1 MPESATYAVLLTPR
15 GRGAVAT
22 VLVAGPRA
30 LELVGSLV
38 CRGQRQA
45 LSLEPAGTH
54 PLGTLGPRRRRRS
67 RRRGARSARVEIHCH
82 GGMAAPRAICD
93 ALVAAGC
100 ESIDW
105 RAWNDIDPGDPLRRS
120 ALAALA
126 GARTER
132 AAIILLDQYQGAL
145 ARALSEIRRLI
156 AAADWPA
163 ARDAVVDVLARWPIG
178 SHLVEPWRVVLAGPP
193 NVGKSSLVNALVGY
207 QRAIVYDAPGT
218 TRDMVT
224 ATTALEGWPVELCDT
239 AGLRESREAIEIE
252 GVRLARQ
259 AATAADALVLVFS
272 TQEPWQADGKNCSTD
287 GPVRL
292 SLYSKCDLGPPP
304 GDGRPPGI
312 ATSAVTR
319 AGLDELE
326 RAIAG
331 RLVPEEPAAGAAI
344 PLDAEQVGLLEQL
357 LAAID
362 AREAERRWRCS
373 SGRGELVQRSTVSLA
388 CRRSR
393 ASSQPGLR
401 MRRKTAN

>member
-1 MPESATYAVLLTPR
+1 MPERATYAVLLTPR

-30 LELVGSLV
+30 VERVSALV
-38 CRGQRQA
+38 CRDHAPAVLVEPPGRICLGRWGHGDGEEVVVTA
-45 LSLEPAGTH
+45 LD
-54 PLGTLGPRRRRRS
+54 
-67 RRRGARSARVEIHCH
+67 SARVEIHCH

-100 ESIDW
+100 DSIDW
-105 RAWNDIDPGDPLRRS
+105 RAWSHIDTGDPLRRS

-126 GARTER
+126 QARTER
-132 AAIILLDQYQGAL
+132 AAMILLDQYQGSL
-145 ARALSEIRRLI
+145 ARTLVDAVRLI

-163 ARDAVVDVLARWPIG
+163 ARAAVAGVLARWPIG

-224 ATTALEGWPVELCDT
+224 ATTALDGWPVELCDT
-239 AGLRESREAIEIE
+239 AGLRQSREAIEVE

-259 AATAADALVLVFS
+259 AATAADLLVLVFS
-272 TQEPWQADGKNCSTD
+272 AQEPWQADRQELLAEWPGAI
-287 GPVRL
+287 VV
-292 SLYSKCDLGPPP
+292 YSKCDLGTPP

-319 AGLDELE
+319 AGLDALE
-326 RAIAG
+326 QAIVG
-331 RLVPEEPAAGAAI
+331 RLVPHEPAAGAAI
-344 PLDAEQVGLLEQL
+344 PLDADQVALLERL

-362 AREAERRWRCS
+362 EEATEAALATLAPWLA
-373 SGRGELVQRSTVSLA
+373 GE
-388 CRRSR
+388 
-393 ASSQPGLR
+393 ASIAG
-401 MRRKTAN
+401 